1 MKMGAQRPKTRPSSR
16 ASILTEIPAVNLLS
30 GEIGFW
36 RVFRQGRCGLDEKF
50 CCTTQP
56 GELNTRLLLKRVLRS
71 SGLLATKPRAGRPR
85 PDLTRFP
92 VNFWVVP
99 HYPNYLIVYDPEAK
113 PLQIIRILHAARDLP
128 TILT

>member
-16 ASILTEIPAVNLLS
+16 ASILTGVSTVNRLS

-36 RVFRQGRCGLDEKF
+36 HGFRQGQCGLDEKV

-56 GELNTRLLLKRVLRS
+56 GELYNRLLLKRVLRS

-85 PDLTRFP
+85 PNLSRFP
-92 VNFWVVP
+92 SISASCPTTPITWSSTT
-99 HYPNYLIVYDPEAK
+99 
-113 PLQIIRILHAARDLP
+113 QIICILHAARDFP